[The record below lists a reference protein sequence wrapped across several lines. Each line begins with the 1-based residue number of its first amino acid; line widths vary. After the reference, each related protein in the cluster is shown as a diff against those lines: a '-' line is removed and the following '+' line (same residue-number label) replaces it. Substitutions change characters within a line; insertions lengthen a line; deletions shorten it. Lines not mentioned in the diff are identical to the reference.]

1 MYKKMKKAQ
10 IILYAILSLHD
21 KAVKLALEIN
31 DIEMAKDYANKP
43 LDKKVQ
49 KKLWMKIAKNLF
61 DYKSKKNNAS
71 ALSSTTTSLLL
82 KNTKYQ
88 SKDLNSLL

>member
-1 MYKKMKKAQ
+1 MKKAQ

-43 LDKKVQ
+43 LDKKV
-49 KKLWMKIAKNLF
+49 
-61 DYKSKKNNAS
+61 
-71 ALSSTTTSLLL
+71 
-82 KNTKYQ
+82 
-88 SKDLNSLL
+88 